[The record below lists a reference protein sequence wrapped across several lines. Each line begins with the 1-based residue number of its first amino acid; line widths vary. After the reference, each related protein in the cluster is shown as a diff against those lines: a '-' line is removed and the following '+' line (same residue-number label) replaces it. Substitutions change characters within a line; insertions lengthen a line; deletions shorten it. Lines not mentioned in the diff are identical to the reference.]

1 MTFHEEV
8 PMPTERILKLRERA
22 LHREIRE
29 PLAKTIIEAEAWRT
43 GGSEAQWLIWRA
55 RRTAAILERLPIEI
69 GPDELLIGRVEMRT
83 PDAREEKRLEWAQK
97 VLKEVPPWP
106 GGDTS
111 HFAADHEKLLRLGV
125 GGLKREIEAYRFQLD
140 GNLAEDREKETFY
153 EACAIALD
161 GLSRFIERHAEEVE
175 AQRTEEKN
183 PARKEEL
190 KRIAEACQHVA
201 EGPAR
206 SFHEAIQLMHFAI
219 IALRFGEDHVLNVAG
234 RMDRVLYPYYRADL
248 EAGRITPEEAQE
260 LINCFYI
267 LINEYTQRGLAIS
280 VMVGGRDAQG
290 RDATNAISLLC
301 LRALEEVRLVYPTV
315 GICRHEGT
323 PKALMH
329 LGCKIIALGLG
340 SPAIFNDEV
349 IARGLRD
356 YGVSEEDS
364 VSYINSTCVEIT
376 PIANS
381 NVWVASPYYNCPGA
395 LLEVLEDADS
405 DSPKTFEALVEAFK
419 AKLSSHVRDAVRGI
433 DLTWRGREKRGGM
446 PLQSCLTGD
455 CLAQGKDIDHGGA
468 RYNWVE
474 CSFVGLANLVDSLV
488 ALRQLAFEEKRF
500 TLAELHKLL
509 LDNFEGHEALRQ
521 EILNRMPKYGNDD
534 DRADGLAVEMTRAF
548 AEICASHRIGS
559 EKHRYAPGLF
569 CWVMH
574 ERLGKETGATPD
586 GRLAGVALADGA
598 GPAQG
603 RERFGPTGAIKSTTK
618 WPHEP
623 MLGGLVLNL
632 KFSPSALKGDESLE
646 KLRHLIESVMRLG
659 GFEVQI
665 NVVDGKTL
673 LDAQQHPEAHQDLLV
688 RVAGYSDYFVHLNP
702 NMQAEVIARTE
713 FGEV

>member
-1 MTFHEEV
+1 M
-8 PMPTERILKLRERA
+8 
-22 LHREIRE
+22 
-29 PLAKTIIEAEAWRT
+29 
-43 GGSEAQWLIWRA
+43 
-55 RRTAAILERLPIEI
+55 
-69 GPDELLIGRVEMRT
+69 
-83 PDAREEKRLEWAQK
+83 
-97 VLKEVPPWP
+97 
-106 GGDTS
+106 
-111 HFAADHEKLLRLGV
+111 RLGC
-125 GGLKREIEAYRFQLD
+125 R
-140 GNLAEDREKETFY
+140 
-153 EACAIALD
+153 
-161 GLSRFIERHAEEVE
+161 
-175 AQRTEEKN
+175 
-183 PARKEEL
+183 
-190 KRIAEACQHVA
+190 
-201 EGPAR
+201 
-206 SFHEAIQLMHFAI
+206 I
-219 IALRFGEDHVLNVAG
+219 IA
-234 RMDRVLYPYYRADL
+234 
-248 EAGRITPEEAQE
+248 Q
-260 LINCFYI
+260 
-267 LINEYTQRGLAIS
+267 
-280 VMVGGRDAQG
+280 
-290 RDATNAISLLC
+290 
-301 LRALEEVRLVYPTV
+301 
-315 GICRHEGT
+315 
-323 PKALMH
+323 
-329 LGCKIIALGLG
+329 GLG

-395 LLEVLEDADS
+395 LLEVLADADS
-405 DSPKTFEALVEAFK
+405 DSPKREVLGVRASDNGVGPKTFEELVEAFK
-419 AKLSSHVRDAVRGI
+419 QKLSSHVREAVCRI
-433 DLTWRGREKRGGM
+433 DRTWRGREKRGGM
-446 PLQSCLTGD
+446 PLQSCLTDD
-455 CLAQGKDIDHGGA
+455 CLARGKDIDHGGA

-488 ALRQLAFEEKRF
+488 ALRQLVFEEKRF
-500 TLAELHKLL
+500 TLAEFHKLL
-509 LDNFEGHEALRQ
+509 RDNFEGHEALRQ

-534 DRADGLAVEMTRAF
+534 DRADELAVEMTKAF

-559 EKHRYAPGLF
+559 EEHRYAPGLF

-574 ERLGKETGATPD
+574 ERLGKDTGATPD

-632 KFSPSALKGDESLE
+632 KFSPSALEGDEALE

-665 NVVDGKTL
+665 NVVNQQTL

>member
-1 MTFHEEV
+1 
-8 PMPTERILKLRERA
+8 
-22 LHREIRE
+22 
-29 PLAKTIIEAEAWRT
+29 
-43 GGSEAQWLIWRA
+43 EAQWLIWRA

-69 GPDELLIGRVEMRT
+69 GHEELLVGRVSIRSPSAQE
-83 PDAREEKRLEWAQK
+83 ARRFEWAQE
-97 VLKEVPPWP
+97 VLKELPPWP

-125 GGLKREIEAYRFQLD
+125 GGLKREIEAYRSQLD
-140 GNLAEDREKETFY
+140 KNSADDAEKETFY

-175 AQRTEEKN
+175 TQRAKEKN

-190 KRIAEACQHVA
+190 KRIAETCRQVA
-201 EGPAR
+201 IGPAR
-206 SFHEAIQLMHFAI
+206 TFHEAIQLMHFAI
-219 IALRFGEDHVLNVAG
+219 LALRSGEDHGLNVAG
-234 RMDRVLYPYYRADL
+234 RMDRLLYPYYREDL
-248 EAGRITPEEAQE
+248 KAGRITPEAAQE
-260 LINCFYI
+260 LIDCFYV
-267 LINEYTQRGLAIS
+267 LINEYTQLGLAIS
-280 VMVGGRDAQG
+280 VMVRGRDAEG
-290 RDATNAISLLC
+290 RDATNAISYMC
-301 LRALEEVRLVYPTV
+301 LQALEDVRLVYPTV
-315 GICRHEGT
+315 GICWHEGT
-323 PKALMH
+323 PEALMH
-329 LGCKIIALGLG
+329 LGGRIIAQGLG

-356 YGVSEEDS
+356 YGVFEADS

-376 PIANS
+376 PIANG

-395 LLEVLEDADS
+395 LLEVLEDTGSSKTEILGDRAS
-405 DSPKTFEALVEAFK
+405 DDPKPFEELVEAFK
-419 AKLSSHVRDAVRGI
+419 QKLSGHVREAVCRI
-433 DLTWRGREKRGGM
+433 DKTWRGREKCGGM
-446 PLQSCLTGD
+446 PLQSCLTDD
-455 CLAQGKDIDHGGA
+455 CLARGKDIDHGGA

-488 ALRQLAFEEKRF
+488 ALRQLVFEEKRF
-500 TLAELHKLL
+500 TLPEFYKILQ
-509 LDNFEGHEALRQ
+509 DNFEGHEALRQ

-534 DRADGLAVEMTRAF
+534 DRADGLAVEMTDMF
-548 AEICASHRIGS
+548 AEICAPHRIGS
-559 EKHRYAPGLF
+559 EEHRYAPGLF

-603 RERFGPTGAIKSTTK
+603 RERFGPTAATKSSTK

-632 KFSPSALKGDESLE
+632 KFSPSALKGDEALE

-659 GFEVQI
+659 GFEMQI
-665 NVVDGKTL
+665 NVVDGQTL
-673 LDAQQHPEAHQDLLV
+673 LDAQQHPEAYQDLLV

-702 NMQAEVIARTE
+702 NLQAEVIARTE
-713 FGEV
+713 YGEV

>member
-1 MTFHEEV
+1 
-8 PMPTERILKLRERA
+8 MPTERVRKLRERA
-22 LHREIRE
+22 LHNEILE
-29 PLAKTIIEAEAWRT
+29 PFTKTIIEAETWRAE
-43 GGSEAQWLIWRA
+43 GSEDQWLIWRA

-69 GPDELLIGRVEMRT
+69 GLEELLVGRVEMRM
-83 PDAREEKRLEWAQK
+83 PDAQEATRLEWAQE
-97 VLKEVPPWP
+97 VLKEIPPWP

-111 HFAADHEKLLRLGV
+111 HFAADHEKLLRIGV
-125 GGLKREIEAYRFQLD
+125 GGLKREIGEYRSRLD
-140 GNLAEDREKETFY
+140 GNSAEDREKETFY
-153 EACAIALD
+153 EACVLALD
-161 GLSRFIERHAEEVE
+161 GLSRFIERHAEEIG
-175 AQRTEEKN
+175 AQRMKEKN
-183 PARKEEL
+183 PVRKEEL
-190 KRIAEACQHVA
+190 KRIAEACRHVA
-201 EGPAR
+201 REPAR
-206 SFHEAIQLMHFAI
+206 TFHEAIQLMHFAI
-219 IALRFGEDHVLNVAG
+219 LALRFGEDHWLNVAG

-248 EAGRITPEEAQE
+248 EAGRVTPEAAQE
-260 LINCFYI
+260 LINCFYV
-267 LINEYTQRGLAIS
+267 LINEYTQLGLAIS
-280 VMVGGRDAQG
+280 VMVGGRDAEG
-290 RDATNAISLLC
+290 RDTTNTISYMC

-315 GICRHEGT
+315 GICRHKDT
-323 PKALMH
+323 PEALMR
-329 LGCKIIALGLG
+329 LGCRIIAQGIG

-364 VSYINSTCVEIT
+364 ISYINSTCVEIT

-395 LLEVLEDADS
+395 LLEVLEDRVS
-405 DSPKTFEALVEAFK
+405 DSPETFEELVEAFK
-419 AKLSSHVRDAVRGI
+419 AKLSTHVREAVRGI
-433 DLTWRGREKRGGM
+433 DRTWRGREKRGGL
-446 PLQSCLTGD
+446 PLQSCLTDD
-455 CLAQGKDIDHGGA
+455 CLARGKDIDHGGA

-488 ALRQLAFEEKRF
+488 VLRQLVFEEKRF
-500 TLAELHKLL
+500 TLAEFYQILQ
-509 LDNFEGHEALRQ
+509 DNFDGHESLRQ

-534 DRADGLAVEMTRAF
+534 DRADGLAVEMTKVF
-548 AEICASHRIGS
+548 SEICASHRIGS
-559 EKHRYAPGLF
+559 EEHRYAPGLF

-586 GRLAGVALADGA
+586 GRLAGFSLADGA

-632 KFSPSALKGDESLE
+632 KFSPPALEGDESLE
-646 KLRHLIESVMRLG
+646 KLRHLIESYMRLG

-673 LDAQQHPEAHQDLLV
+673 LDAQQHPETHQDLLV

-713 FGEV
+713 YGEV

>member
-1 MTFHEEV
+1 
-8 PMPTERILKLRERA
+8 MPTERVLKLRERA
-22 LHREIRE
+22 LHSEILE
-29 PLAKTIIEAEAWRT
+29 PFAKTIIEAETWRV
-43 GGSEAQWLIWRA
+43 GDNEAQWLIWRA
-55 RRTAAILERLPIEI
+55 RRGAALLDRLPIEI
-69 GPDELLIGRVEMRT
+69 GPDELLVGRVEMRT
-83 PDAREEKRLEWAQK
+83 PNAREAKRLEWARE

-125 GGLKREIEAYRFQLD
+125 GGLKREIGEYRSRLD
-140 GNLAEDREKETFY
+140 GNSAEDAEKETFY
-153 EACAIALD
+153 EACVLALD

-175 AQRTEEKN
+175 AQRTKEKN

-190 KRIAEACQHVA
+190 KRIAEVCRQVA
-201 EGPAR
+201 VEPAR
-206 SFHEAIQLMHFAI
+206 TFHEAIQLMHFAI
-219 IALRFGEDHVLNVAG
+219 LALRYGEDHVLNVAG
-234 RMDRVLYPYYRADL
+234 RMDRTLYPYYRADL
-248 EAGRITPEEAQE
+248 KAGRITPEAAQE
-260 LINCFYI
+260 LISCFYI
-267 LINEYTQRGLAIS
+267 LTNEYTQRGLAIS
-280 VMVGGRDAQG
+280 VMGGGRDAEG
-290 RDATNAISLLC
+290 RDATNTISYMC
-301 LRALEEVRLVYPTV
+301 LQALEEVRLVYPTV
-315 GICRHEGT
+315 GICWHEGT
-323 PKALMH
+323 PKKLMH
-329 LGCKIIALGLG
+329 LGFRIITQGIG

-349 IARGLRD
+349 IARGLMD
-356 YGVSEEDS
+356 YGVSEADS

-395 LLEVLEDADS
+395 LLEVLEDTDS
-405 DSPKTFEALVEAFK
+405 DSPKTFEELVEGFK
-419 AKLSSHVRDAVRGI
+419 TKLSSHVREEVCRI
-433 DLTWRGREKRGGM
+433 DQTWRGREKRGGM
-446 PLQSCLTGD
+446 PLQSCLTDD
-455 CLAQGKDIDHGGA
+455 CLARGKDIDRGGA

-488 ALRQLAFEEKRF
+488 ALRQLVFEERRF
-500 TLAELHKLL
+500 TTAEFYEILR
-509 LDNFEGHEALRQ
+509 DNFDGHESLRQ

-534 DRADGLAVEMTRAF
+534 DRADELAVEMTKMF

-559 EKHRYAPGLF
+559 EAHRYAPGLF

-586 GRLAGVALADGA
+586 GRLAGGALADGA

-618 WPHEP
+618 WRHEP

-632 KFSPSALKGDESLE
+632 KFSPSALEGDESLE
-646 KLRHLIESVMRLG
+646 KLRHLIESYMLLG

-665 NVVDGKTL
+665 NVVDGQTL

-688 RVAGYSDYFVHLNP
+688 RVAGYCDYFVHLNP

-713 FGEV
+713 YGEV

>member
-1 MTFHEEV
+1 
-8 PMPTERILKLRERA
+8 MPTQRVLKLRERA
-22 LHREIRE
+22 LHSEVRE
-29 PLAKTIIEAEAWRT
+29 PFAKTIIEAEAWRA
-43 GGSEAQWLIWRA
+43 GGSEAQWLIGRA

-69 GPDELLIGRVEMRT
+69 GPEELLIGRVEMRT
-83 PDAREEKRLEWAQK
+83 PDAQETERLEWAQE

-106 GGDTS
+106 GGDIG
-111 HFAADHEKLLRLGV
+111 HFAVDHEKLLRIGV
-125 GGLKREIEAYRFQLD
+125 GGLKREIGEYRSRLD
-140 GNLAEDREKETFY
+140 GNSAEDAEKETFY
-153 EACAIALD
+153 EACAMALD

-175 AQRTEEKN
+175 TQRREEKN
-183 PARKEEL
+183 PARKAEL
-190 KRIAEACQHVA
+190 KRIAEACRQVA

-206 SFHEAIQLMHFAI
+206 TFHEAIQLMHFAI
-219 IALRFGEDHVLNVAG
+219 LALHFAEDHVLNVAG
-234 RMDRVLYPYYRADL
+234 RMDRTLYPYYRADL
-248 EAGRITPEEAQE
+248 EAGRITPEAAQE

-267 LINEYTQRGLAIS
+267 LTNEYTRRGLAIS
-280 VMVGGRDAQG
+280 VMVGGRDAEG
-290 RDATNAISLLC
+290 RDATNAISFMC
-301 LRALEEVRLVYPTV
+301 LQALEEVRLVYPTV
-315 GICRHEGT
+315 GICWHEGT
-323 PKALMH
+323 PAALMR
-329 LGCKIIALGLG
+329 LGCGIIAQGLG

-356 YGVSEEDS
+356 YGVSEADS

-405 DSPKTFEALVEAFK
+405 PKTFEELVEAFK
-419 AKLSSHVRDAVRGI
+419 QKLSNHVREAVRGI
-433 DLTWRGREKRGGM
+433 DKTWRGREEHGGM
-446 PLQSCLTGD
+446 PLQSCLTDD

-488 ALRQLAFEEKRF
+488 ALRQLVFEEKRF
-500 TLAELHKLL
+500 TTAEFCEILR
-509 LDNFEGHEALRQ
+509 DNFEGHETLRQ

-534 DRADGLAVEMTRAF
+534 DRADELAVEMTKAF
-548 AEICASHRIGS
+548 AEICASQRIGS

-586 GRLAGVALADGA
+586 GRLGGVALADGA

-665 NVVDGKTL
+665 NVVDGQTL